1 MPDNLSKKEKRELR
15 RIEWQEK
22 AKKDARNSEFKKYAL
37 WGGGVFLFAVLLFGL
52 IKFAGS
58 SQSPKEIANLPPVT
72 ASDYQVGTP
81 SVKVIMIEYGDFQCP
96 ACATFYS
103 IVKQLKE
110 EYKNDLL
117 FVFRDFPLTNIH
129 RNALLSS
136 QAAYAANMQ
145 GKYWEM
151 HDLIYT
157 NQTTWAE
164 SGDAASIFADY
175 AKKLDLDADQFTK
188 DMNSDEAKTF
198 VKEGENNAISLG
210 LNSTPSIFLN
220 NKLLNIPLSYEAF
233 KKAIDEELK

>member
-1 MPDNLSKKEKRELR
+1 MDRRFLAILVGIIIILGGIFVVTKNSGNEDSGSKSG
-15 RIEWQEK
+15 
-22 AKKDARNSEFKKYAL
+22 NT
-37 WGGGVFLFAVLLFGL
+37 
-52 IKFAGS
+52 S
-58 SQSPKEIANLPPVT
+58 SKVTNHVDGQGQSNVT
-72 ASDYQVGTP
+72 LQ
-81 SVKVIMIEYGDFQCP
+81 EYGDFQCP

-103 IVKQLKE
+103 IIKQIKE

-136 QAAYAANMQ
+136 QAAYAANKQ

-151 HDLIYT
+151 HDLLYV
-157 NQTTWAE
+157 NQTTWSE
-164 SGDAASIFADY
+164 SGDAASIFTDY

-220 NKLLNIPLSYEAF
+220 NKLLNISLSYETF

>member
-37 WGGGVFLFAVLLFGL
+37 WGGGVFLFAVLLFCL
-52 IKFAGS
+52 
-58 SQSPKEIANLPPVT
+58 
-72 ASDYQVGTP
+72 
-81 SVKVIMIEYGDFQCP
+81 IEYGDFQCP

-136 QAAYAANMQ
+136 QAAYAANKQ

-151 HDLIYT
+151 HDLLYV
-157 NQTTWAE
+157 NQTTWSE
-164 SGDAASIFADY
+164 SGDAASIFTDY